1 MGENGSVSKSA
12 SSWFLITML
21 LVGSTDTAG
30 ELDRAVLNGE
40 SDLLPACPIVRE
52 ERGLRTRKAL
62 PFESSFSC
70 FSPFLLRSCLQWLA
84 EFEEETLEGKE
95 KRVAG

>member
-1 MGENGSVSKSA
+1 
-12 SSWFLITML
+12 ML
-21 LVGSTDTAG
+21 LVGSTDTVG

-40 SDLLPACPIVRE
+40 SDLLPAGPIVRE

-70 FSPFLLRSCLQWLA
+70 FGPSMLRSCWMWLA
-84 EFEEETLEGKE
+84 ESEEETLEGKE
-95 KRVAG
+95 